1 MPRGTCTIYN
11 WVDTYNLKDDF
22 GISLSDG
29 AISTLL
35 SPPAAKER
43 VSNESRLENG
53 KRIDIDTPTY
63 FQSRDL
69 TLEMHLIAS
78 SFEDYIAKWRS
89 FLSAITAT
97 GEGIKLSF
105 RIYEQTLVF
114 DLQYVSCTQF
124 AVYNGT
130 LGKFAVRFTERVPM
144 NGTASLSV
152 S

>member
-53 KRIDIDTPTY
+53 ERIDIDTPTY

>member
-11 WVDTYNLKDDF
+11 WVGTYNLKDDF